1 MSTYSLSPRV
11 LAAAVALLLGVAF
24 CGTSAVAHE
33 PDNAGS
39 PPMEKMAH
47 EGMPHTPGMSM
58 TGDADYDFAVNMRQH
73 HAMAVTMSQEELKR
87 GTDATLRNSAEKVIV
102 DPTREI
108 ADLERWIA
116 LHKKAG
122 AH

>member
-24 CGTSAVAHE
+24 CGSSAVAHD
-33 PDNAGS
+33 PDKAGS

-47 EGMPHTPGMSM
+47 EGMPHTSMSM

-73 HAMAVTMSQEELKR
+73 HAVAVTMSQEELKK
-87 GTDATLRNSAEKVIV
+87 GTDATMRKTAEKIIA
-102 DPTREI
+102 DQTREI
-108 ADLERWIA
+108 ADLDHWIA
-116 LHKKAG
+116 QHKKAG